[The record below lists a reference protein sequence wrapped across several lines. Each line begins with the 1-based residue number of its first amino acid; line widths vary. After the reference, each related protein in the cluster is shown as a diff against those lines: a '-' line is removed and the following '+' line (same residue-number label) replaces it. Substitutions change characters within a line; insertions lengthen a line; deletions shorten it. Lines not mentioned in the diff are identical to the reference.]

1 MIATLA
7 LRPDTRTRSGS
18 DFANSTSMRWPAIR
32 FVGYRTPSCG
42 LWVTPSGV
50 TKLTADLNL
59 PAESTSAVAR
69 PSSELIARSFC
80 QAATTNRNARTE
92 IPVAT
97 IRIAILVRRRAF
109 GVLTP
114 IDVTVRPSKT
124 VVVVASAGMS
134 RDFEFTIVSV
144 HTTADVHQALTSE
157 DQWLAR
163 FATAEKTDGY
173 ELITHADGAFT
184 VDISEEVGTS
194 ELPGFVKKVIKGKL
208 LITRT
213 DHWGPLVG
221 DIADGTLAGGSSSV
235 SARVEGTMAL
245 RPDGEG
251 SILTVRGTST
261 VKIPLIGGKIESLI
275 IDMIKDMVDRETRET
290 VEWAQKKNE
299 EEN

>member
-1 MIATLA
+1 
-7 LRPDTRTRSGS
+7 
-18 DFANSTSMRWPAIR
+18 
-32 FVGYRTPSCG
+32 
-42 LWVTPSGV
+42 
-50 TKLTADLNL
+50 
-59 PAESTSAVAR
+59 
-69 PSSELIARSFC
+69 
-80 QAATTNRNARTE
+80 
-92 IPVAT
+92 
-97 IRIAILVRRRAF
+97 
-109 GVLTP
+109 
-114 IDVTVRPSKT
+114 
-124 VVVVASAGMS
+124 MS
-134 RDFEFTIVSV
+134 RDFEFTIASV

-221 DIADGTLAGGSSSV
+221 DIADGTLAGGTSSIPAKV
-235 SARVEGTMAL
+235 AGTMAL

-275 IDMIKDMVDRETRET
+275 VDMIKDMVDRETRET
-290 VEWAQKKNE
+290 VEWAQNQNQGE
-299 EEN
+299 EES

>member
-1 MIATLA
+1 
-7 LRPDTRTRSGS
+7 
-18 DFANSTSMRWPAIR
+18 
-32 FVGYRTPSCG
+32 
-42 LWVTPSGV
+42 
-50 TKLTADLNL
+50 
-59 PAESTSAVAR
+59 
-69 PSSELIARSFC
+69 
-80 QAATTNRNARTE
+80 
-92 IPVAT
+92 
-97 IRIAILVRRRAF
+97 
-109 GVLTP
+109 
-114 IDVTVRPSKT
+114 
-124 VVVVASAGMS
+124 MS

-194 ELPGFVKKVIKGKL
+194 ELPGFVKKVIRGKL

-221 DIADGTLAGGSSSV
+221 DIADGTLAGGSSAV

-251 SILTVRGTST
+251 SVLTVRGTST

-290 VEWAQKKNE
+290 VEWAQKMNE
-299 EEN
+299 EEG